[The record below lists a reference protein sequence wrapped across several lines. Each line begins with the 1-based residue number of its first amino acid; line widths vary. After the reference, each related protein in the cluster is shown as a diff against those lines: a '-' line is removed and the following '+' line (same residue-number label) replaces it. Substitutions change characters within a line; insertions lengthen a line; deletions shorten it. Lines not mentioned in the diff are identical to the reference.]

1 MLSWLQTNWQQISDF
16 YGDSFVYN
24 VKNMVSI
31 ESRASSKETSSYL
44 QVVGAGEQGS
54 SGEDLLQL
62 QSLLDQHRD
71 ELGSSV
77 KAVEQVLKTFCFKM
91 CLFIVKSKRQW
102 MKWRPTSY
110 GWSSIWMQ

>member
-31 ESRASSKETSSYL
+31 EIIASGKETSYL

-77 KAVEQVLKTFCFKM
+77 KAVEQVLKT
-91 CLFIVKSKRQW
+91 
-102 MKWRPTSY
+102 
-110 GWSSIWMQ
+110 SSL

>member
-1 MLSWLQTNWQQISDF
+1 MLNWLQTNWQKISDF
-16 YGDSFVYN
+16 YGGSFVYN
-24 VKNMVSI
+24 VKNMVSV
-31 ESRASSKETSSYL
+31 ENRASSKETSYL

-54 SGEDLLQL
+54 SDEDLLQL

-77 KAVEQVLKTFCFKM
+77 KAVEQVLKTPSFKI

>member
-24 VKNMVSI
+24 VKNMVSV
-31 ESRASSKETSSYL
+31 ENSASSKETSYL

-77 KAVEQVLKTFCFKM
+77 KAVEQVLKT
-91 CLFIVKSKRQW
+91 
-102 MKWRPTSY
+102 
-110 GWSSIWMQ
+110 SSL